1 MTSIKEEVVLRDII
15 SVKQSHQNNHQ
26 SKQQQSAALPA
37 MAARQILKVS
47 ARAFVSP
54 VAGGSSGGNPVTIFS
69 PSSPST
75 KLTPELRSRLAQ
87 TCTWESVVVEPC
99 QDEDDS
105 SSVSQFSFFMPSG
118 EEVSFCARK
127 KILISCVFS
136 FCALLSS

>member
-1 MTSIKEEVVLRDII
+1 MT
-15 SVKQSHQNNHQ
+15 
-26 SKQQQSAALPA
+26 
-37 MAARQILKVS
+37 ARQILKVS

-54 VAGGSSGGNPVTIFS
+54 VVAGSSSSSAAAKSSGGNPVTIFS

-99 QDEDDS
+99 QEDGDS
-105 SSVSQFSFFMPSG
+105 TVSSQFSFFMPSG

-127 KILISCVFS
+127 K
-136 FCALLSS
+136 